1 MIKINTTPKDPNS
14 KFIALDIKDQSKIIA
29 EGRTINTVID
39 KAEKTGKKF
48 ILTPVLKENCTYIF

>member
-1 MIKINTTPKDPNS
+1 MKPINITPKNPDS

-29 EGRTINTVID
+29 EGKTINIVID

-48 ILTPVLKENCTYIF
+48 ILAPVLKENCTYIF